1 LKFAVGMARSTYVSK
16 IAEDPSDMTPTF
28 SLGISINHAVS
39 MTVPWF
45 GGMLWVSYGYSSVFL
60 AAAGFALLNS
70 VAALFVRVPR
80 LTGHEADAA
89 N

>member
-1 LKFAVGMARSTYVSK
+1 
-16 IAEDPSDMTPTF
+16 
-28 SLGISINHAVS
+28 
-39 MTVPWF
+39 
-45 GGMLWVSYGYSSVFL
+45 MLWVSYGYSSVFL